1 MALAAY
7 IACFAGDYGMNG
19 YYSLGA
25 GVGKSR
31 ILAAAAVMMCRQF
44 KNVFI
49 VTVSAKLMERDLE
62 DYKSYF
68 TVCDVV
74 DRIHHSSSLPTTS
87 TQDDAVIVDEG
98 DYYVFEQI

>member
-19 YYSLGA
+19 YNSLGV

-31 ILAAAAVMMCRQF
+31 ILAVAAVMMCRQF

-49 VTVSAKLMERDLE
+49 VTASAQLMERDLE

-68 TVCDVV
+68 TVSDVV
-74 DRIHHSSSLPTTS
+74 DRIHYSSYLPTTC